1 MKRAC
6 PVVRLEAD
14 ADATNTVQ
22 KTIVLFDKY
31 STSHVSEFDIY
42 IFGGLWPPSTSTTA
56 TARRA
61 IDRDAPTH
69 ARESSRD
76 VR

>member
-14 ADATNTVQ
+14 ADATNTIQ
-22 KTIVLFDKY
+22 KTIKLFDEY
-31 STSHVSEFDIY
+31 IMIRVSEFNIY
-42 IFGGLWPPSTSTTA
+42 LSGGLWPPSTSTTA

-61 IDRDAPTH
+61 IDRDAPTK

>member
-1 MKRAC
+1 M
-6 PVVRLEAD
+6 
-14 ADATNTVQ
+14 
-22 KTIVLFDKY
+22 FDEY
-31 STSHVSEFDIY
+31 IMIRVSEFDIY
-42 IFGGLWPPSTSTTA
+42 VSEGLWPPSTSTTA

-61 IDRDAPTH
+61 IDRDAPTK

>member
-6 PVVRLEAD
+6 PVVRREAD
-14 ADATNTVQ
+14 ADATNTTQ
-22 KTIVLFDKY
+22 NTIPMFDEY
-31 STSHVSEFDIY
+31 IMIRVSEFDIY
-42 IFGGLWPPSTSTTA
+42 VSEGLWPPSTSTTA

-61 IDRDAPTH
+61 IDRDAPTK